1 MTMIKLEKKIM
12 KLHEMCEKDTK
23 LGVKVGVVLT
33 SIEALGT
40 EAMKLVQEKGEENI
54 PRLIELEEQ
63 LTNLYNTITLLTGIN
78 LLEE

>member
-1 MTMIKLEKKIM
+1 MTMANLEKKIM
-12 KLHEMCEKDTK
+12 KLHEMCEKDAK

-40 EAMKLVQEKGEENI
+40 EAMKLVQEEGEENI

-63 LTNLYNTITLLTGIN
+63 LTLSLIHI
-78 LLEE
+78 

>member
-1 MTMIKLEKKIM
+1 MAMVNLEKKIM
-12 KLHEMCEKDTK
+12 ELHEMCEKDAK
-23 LGVKVGVVLT
+23 LGVKVGVILT

-40 EAMKLVQEKGEENI
+40 EAMELVQEPGGENI